1 MDRAEE
7 FAVKL
12 ERVER
17 FLADHG
23 LGGAI
28 LGRSDNFAWL
38 GCGACNVVN
47 SAQETGVAALAVRP
61 GSVTLV
67 ANNIEADRLLT
78 EELDGLDVAAT
89 EVFPWHEPAE
99 RGAIIR
105 RLTAGARFAADDGSA
120 GLPGLPDG
128 FPRLRYALT
137 EAEVERYRALGRDAG
152 AAVENAGRAVEE
164 GMTEADV
171 AALTAAECLKR
182 SIAPIVLLVAAD
194 ERIRSWRHPIV
205 KTTPVEQC
213 VMIVICGRRQG
224 LVAAVTRLVHF
235 GALPGDLKGRHRAVC
250 AVDAAMMW
258 ATVPGRRAADV
269 FAEAQRAYAESG
281 FPNEWQLH
289 HQGGAIG
296 YQPREYIAT
305 PECPETVR
313 AAQAF
318 AWNPSIRGTKSEDT
332 MLVSEDGPSLLTY
345 PGADWPVVRI
355 ERDGAT
361 LERAD
366 ILVK

>member
-1 MDRAEE
+1 MDRSEE

-12 ERVER
+12 ARVER
-17 FLADHG
+17 FLAENG
-23 LGGAI
+23 LKGAI

-38 GCGACNVVN
+38 GCGGSNVVD
-47 SAQETGVAALAVRP
+47 SSQETGVAALAVRK
-61 GSVTLV
+61 GRVTLI
-67 ANNIEADRLLT
+67 ANNIEAERLLT

-89 EVFPWHEPAE
+89 EVFPWHEPA
-99 RGAIIR
+99 RRAAIIK
-105 RLTAGARFAADDGSA
+105 RLAARGRFAADDGSA
-120 GLPGLPDG
+120 GLPALPDG

-137 EAEVERYRALGRDAG
+137 ETEIERYRVLGRDAA
-152 AAVENAGRAVEE
+152 AAVESAGRDVEQ
-164 GMTEADV
+164 GITEADV
-171 AALTAAECLKR
+171 AALTAAECLER

-205 KTTPVEQC
+205 KTTPVERC

-224 LVAAVTRLVHF
+224 LVAAATRMLHF
-235 GALPGDLKGRHRAVC
+235 GPLPDDLRERHRAVC
-250 AVDAAMMW
+250 AVDATMMW
-258 ATVPGRRAADV
+258 ATVPGRPVSEV
-269 FAEAQRAYAESG
+269 FVEAQQAYAAIG
-281 FPNEWQLH
+281 FADEWQLH

-305 PECPETVR
+305 PDCPEVVQPG
-313 AAQAF
+313 QAF

-332 MLVSEDGPSLLTY
+332 MLATGDGPVPLTA
-345 PGADWPVVRI
+345 PGTDWPVVRI
-355 ERDGAT
+355 EKEDAT